1 MYIYIHTWLLSKSHP
16 IWCSLMWFGSRTL
29 IFKSGMLIHLYGCHC
44 QVSLRVF
51 FSLSSRQV
59 IDAFNELLVNN
70 VPPGVRWSGVTPNS
84 WHHGSEHRRM
94 PPWML
99 AIWSFFGNDDQHFSE
114 PLDLGAP
121 YFRPHFDRKSRV
133 AQVGHHSSRRQYQVG
148 QVGIESHLF
157 IDVYSQKES
166 IMVILWLSISR
177 RVSMARDIFLVFFFL
192 SVLVNSPSG
201 HISFPAR
208 PSTSRKRTLQSVAIE
223 SVCWLLWKTE

>member
-1 MYIYIHTWLLSKSHP
+1 
-16 IWCSLMWFGSRTL
+16 MWFGSRTL

-148 QVGIESHLF
+148 PVGIESHLF
-157 IDVYSQKES
+157 IDGDSQMDS
-166 IMVILWLSISR
+166 SMVTVWLSISR
-177 RVSMARDIFLVFFFL
+177 RVSMARDIFLVFYVCAREFAIGPYL
-192 SVLVNSPSG
+192 IPS
-201 HISFPAR
+201 
-208 PSTSRKRTLQSVAIE
+208 STLNIKEKNIAICSYWERMLASLENWVATTIYYI
-223 SVCWLLWKTE
+223 TN